1 MSEIKVNKISPATST
16 AITLGDSGDTF
27 TLPSGATIVNSG
39 TATGFGG
46 GGLLQIKETA
56 YSAHDT
62 LNSATYAQFNAS
74 YAVTITPT
82 ASDSSFLLSAY
93 VNLAT
98 SHHDTSCFLNMFD
111 SQVGTTGSDNIFTDT
126 TVSSSRT
133 LAYMMGSFNMTGF
146 GASSA
151 DEKLLV
157 TSNITGLYTPASNN
171 DSARTFSV
179 CAKRNNVSNDV
190 QLNYCTEDGG
200 TVGQGVSTIR
210 VMEIANSVVS

>member
-1 MSEIKVNKISPATST
+1 MSEIKVNKISPATGT
-16 AITLGDSGDTF
+16 AITLGDSGDTL
-27 TLPSGATIVNSG
+27 TVPSGGTIVNSG

-133 LAYMMGSFNMTGF
+133 LAYMMGNINLTSISGTTGIDKIINTRYV
-146 GASSA
+146 G
-151 DEKLLV
+151 
-157 TSNITGLYTPASNN
+157 GLYTPASNN

-179 CAKRNNVSNDV
+179 CAKRNNVSNNV
-190 QLNYCTEDGG
+190 LLNYCTTDSGL
-200 TVGQGVSTIR
+200 VGQGVSTIK

>member
-1 MSEIKVNKISPATST
+1 MSGI
-16 AITLGDSGDTF
+16 ITDNQGRSSG
-27 TLPSGATIVNSG
+27 LVKAV
-39 TATGFGG
+39 AAGG
-46 GGLLQIKETA
+46 GGLLQIKETK
-56 YSAHDT
+56 YSAHHT
-62 LNSATYAQFNAS
+62 LNSATYAEFDAA

-82 ASDSSFLLSAY
+82 AADSSFLLSAN
-93 VNLAT
+93 VNLAST
-98 SHHDTSCFLNMFD
+98 DHDTCCFLNMFD
-111 SQVGTTGSDNIFTDT
+111 SQVGTTSSDNIFTDT
-126 TVSSSRT
+126 AVSSSRT
-133 LAYMMGSFNMTGF
+133 LAYMMGSFCMTGF
-146 GASSA
+146 GASGA